1 MFEDK
6 NNDEVESLPLFLKH
20 NDVLNV
26 SYDKRTCNV
35 SVKYCLY
42 SRKKKWILKIN
53 ESRANCKGSS
63 KLSLHAEE
71 CAIKDLKKLDPKNKC
86 DIYIW
91 RYNKNGEIKPTT
103 CCKSCTKLLK
113 KYNYENRI
121 YTFVDGKKTTAIVD
135 NPIESIG
142 NIIRKLT

>member
-6 NNDEVESLPLFLKH
+6 LYDEVESIPLFLKH

-26 SYDKRTCNV
+26 AYDKRTCNIV
-35 SVKYCLY
+35 CKILFIFKEEK
-42 SRKKKWILKIN
+42 RILKIN

-63 KLSLHAEE
+63 KLIFYAEE

-121 YTFVDGKKTTAIVD
+121 YTFVNGKKTTAIVD

-142 NIIRKLT
+142 NIIYVS